1 MDKLMIFH
9 MSPIPY
15 RYIEKPISKVP
26 IYDTD
31 TDITISPI
39 YQRYF
44 LYVDPPLVAYANPV
58 DAAAAR

>member
-44 LYVDPPLVAYANPV
+44 QYIDPPLVE
-58 DAAAAR
+58 